1 MIAELRNAVM
11 VSLELF
17 DDPLNNIFVK
27 LVDSDLLLLLDFIRR
42 RHWLIPLRLVWVLST
57 LEYHAR
63 MHIWWSVVCL
73 I

>member
-11 VSLELF
+11 VCLEIL

-27 LVDSDLLLLLDFIRR
+27 LIDSDLLLLLDLIRR
-42 RHWLIPLRLVWVLST
+42 GHWLIPLRLVWVLST

-63 MHIWWSVVCL
+63 VHIGWTVVCL